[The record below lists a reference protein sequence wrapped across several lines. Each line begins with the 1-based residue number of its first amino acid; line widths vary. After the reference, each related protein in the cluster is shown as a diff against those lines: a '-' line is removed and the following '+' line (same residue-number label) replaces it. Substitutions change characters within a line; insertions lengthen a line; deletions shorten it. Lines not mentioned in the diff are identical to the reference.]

1 MLLWLLCSMN
11 SKYLQYGFLD
21 HAVQACPFSSVLM
34 MATTWLMQETKV
46 CQECVLPR
54 HGACQRLQQFCCCLG
69 WSHQCMFAFYG
80 VKRNGSCCLIRA
92 VLHHFHG
99 EHSDNLHLKVKILLL
114 SKAKKGHMKLSSANI
129 FESCA
134 WPNSAL
140 Y

>member
-1 MLLWLLCSMN
+1 
-11 SKYLQYGFLD
+11 
-21 HAVQACPFSSVLM
+21 
-34 MATTWLMQETKV
+34 
-46 CQECVLPR
+46 
-54 HGACQRLQQFCCCLG
+54 
-69 WSHQCMFAFYG
+69 
-80 VKRNGSCCLIRA
+80 LIRA